1 MSTPNGHTDASA
13 ILAHAERIGVLGSP
27 SSTGEIQLDILGTAA
42 GKKLVGELALFQ
54 YQQDGADHYA
64 LGQITEVRLRNVW
77 HEDAT
82 MRSLVRQHGRVNPVS
97 ELQDTHQGNMMVSAV
112 FQRDQATYAPSSM
125 GTVPPTGT
133 PITVAK
139 DDILDELLQPYRDQ
153 LFYLG
158 NVYGSEPRLPMW
170 FKHFGSGAGGAGE
183 AYHIGIFGKTGSG
196 KSVLAKMLLLAYAR
210 HREMGLLVIDPQGE
224 FTRSLAGDSDDGFDL
239 RMDSV
244 CDRLNKE
251 VVSVN
256 VNQLVLDRW
265 DLFKELL
272 LASSLFRQRLPIGT
286 SDVRERATDE
296 VIAQLRRARVKLAEL
311 ADEKSF
317 QRAWAALSDPEIQ
330 KRIYLSPAPL
340 ARFAGQVADADP
352 EEVYSEI
359 WQPLATL
366 FDENRAGARRVDRLL
381 TNLFDGSQ
389 GYRPLIVVDLS
400 QPNGTLLSG
409 NNLQT
414 PMFDMETDDERPSN
428 NGILWN
434 DDIQALIISRM
445 LDGIRETTEQAYR
458 YGETLNTL
466 VLLDE
471 AHRLAPR
478 ESQQNEYQDRIRA
491 NLIDAARTTR
501 KYGLGWLF
509 ISQTLASLHRE
520 IINQMRIYFFG
531 FGLAM
536 GTEFQSLRELVGGT
550 GTDLSLYQNFRD
562 PHSAFS
568 NESRQYSFM
577 TTGPVSPLSFSS
589 TPLFFNV
596 FNTPVAYFDANKDT
610 FKASVPNFAGN
621 GAQPLGNL
629 RSATSSLP

>member
-1 MSTPNGHTDASA
+1 MSTSNGHTDASA

-27 SSTGEIQLDILGTAA
+27 SATGEIQLDILGTAA

-54 YQQDGADHYA
+54 YKQDGADHYA

-77 HEDAT
+77 HEDST
-82 MRSLVRQHGRVNPVS
+82 MRSLVRQHGRVDPVS
-97 ELQDTHQGNMMVSAV
+97 ERQDTHQGNMMVSAV
-112 FQRDQATYAPSSM
+112 FQRSSDAYSPSSM

-224 FTRSLAGDSDDGFDL
+224 FTGSLAGDSDDGFDL
-239 RMDSV
+239 QMDAV
-244 CDRLNKE
+244 CRKLNK
-251 VVSVN
+251 SVITIN

-265 DLFKELL
+265 NLFRELL

-286 SDVRERATDE
+286 VEVRERASDAIIT
-296 VIAQLRRARVKLAEL
+296 QLRKNTKLPELSTDLAFERVW
-311 ADEKSF
+311 
-317 QRAWAALSDPEIQ
+317 RALSDTKVQEV
-330 KRIYLSPAPL
+330 IYLS
-340 ARFAGQVADADP
+340 RDRRTSFANQVNEADP
-352 EEVYSEI
+352 EAVYREV
-359 WQPLATL
+359 WQPLTAL
-366 FDENRAGARRVDRLL
+366 FDESRTGARRVDSVLME
-381 TNLFDGSQ
+381 LFDGSK
-389 GYRPLIVVDLS
+389 GLRLLVVVDLS
-400 QPNGTLLSG
+400 QPK
-409 NNLQT
+409 
-414 PMFDMETDDERPSN
+414 EAAPSN
-428 NGILWN
+428 NDWQPSMFGADNDDGNTSAGNILWN
-434 DDIQALIISRM
+434 DDIQALIISRL
-445 LDGIRETTEQAYR
+445 LDGIRETAERSYQD
-458 YGETLNTL
+458 GKTLNTL

-536 GTEFQSLRELVGGT
+536 GTEFQSLRELVGGI
-550 GTDLSLYQNFRD
+550 GTDLSLYQSFRD

-568 NESRQYSFM
+568 NEGRQYSFM

-596 FNTPVAYFDANKDT
+596 FNTPGAYFDANKDT
-610 FKASVPNFAGN
+610 FKASVPSFAGN
-621 GAQPLGNL
+621 GAQPQGTL
-629 RSATSSLP
+629 RNATSSLP

>member
-1 MSTPNGHTDASA
+1 
-13 ILAHAERIGVLGSP
+13 
-27 SSTGEIQLDILGTAA
+27 
-42 GKKLVGELALFQ
+42 
-54 YQQDGADHYA
+54 
-64 LGQITEVRLRNVW
+64 
-77 HEDAT
+77 
-82 MRSLVRQHGRVNPVS
+82 MRSLVRQHGRVDPVS
-97 ELQDTHQGNMMVSAV
+97 ERQDTHQGKMIVSAV

-133 PITVAK
+133 PITAAK

-224 FTRSLAGDSDDGFDL
+224 FTRSLNGDSDDGFDL
-239 RMDSV
+239 RMNSV
-244 CDRLNKE
+244 CDRLSKE

-265 DLFKELL
+265 ALFRELL
-272 LASSLFRQRLPIGT
+272 LASGLFRQRLPIGT
-286 SDVRERATDE
+286 VEVRERAVDAIIT
-296 VIAQLRRARVKLAEL
+296 QLRKNTKLTEL
-311 ADEKSF
+311 ATDQAFK
-317 QRAWAALSDPEIQ
+317 RAWEALSDFKVQEV
-330 KRIYLSPAPL
+330 IYLTRDRRTS
-340 ARFAGQVADADP
+340 FANQVAEADP
-352 EEVYSEI
+352 AEVYREV
-359 WQPLATL
+359 WQPLTAL
-366 FDENRAGARRVDRLL
+366 FDESRTGARSVDSVL
-381 TNLFDGSQ
+381 TDLFNGLQ
-389 GYRPLIVVDLS
+389 GRRPLVVVDLS
-400 QPNGTLLSG
+400 QPKETAPSSHGRQPSMLDLDNDDG
-409 NNLQT
+409 NASVGN
-414 PMFDMETDDERPSN
+414 
-428 NGILWN
+428 ILWN
-434 DDIQALIISRM
+434 DDIQALIISRL
-445 LDGIRETTEQAYR
+445 LDGIREIAEHSYQD
-458 YGETLNTL
+458 GKTLNTL

-478 ESQQNEYQDRIRA
+478 QSQQNEYQDRIRA
-491 NLIDAARTTR
+491 NLRDAARTTR

-509 ISQTLASLHRE
+509 ISQTLASLDQE

-536 GTEFQSLRELVGGT
+536 GTEFQSLRGLVGGA
-550 GTDLSLYQNFRD
+550 GSDLSLYQSFRD

-596 FNTPVAYFDANKDT
+596 FNTPGAYFDANKAT
-610 FKASVPNFAGN
+610 FTASVPSFAGN
-621 GAQPLGNL
+621 GARP
-629 RSATSSLP
+629 

>member
-1 MSTPNGHTDASA
+1 MSTPNGHTDARA

-54 YQQDGADHYA
+54 YKQEGADHYA
-64 LGQITEVRLRNVW
+64 LGQITEIRLQNVW
-77 HEDAT
+77 HEDPT
-82 MRSLVRQHGRVNPVS
+82 MRSLVRQHGRVDPVS
-97 ELQDTHQGNMMVSAV
+97 ERQDTHQGNMMVSAV
-112 FQRDQATYAPSSM
+112 FQRDNDTYAPSSM

-133 PITVAK
+133 TITLAR
-139 DDILDELLQPYRDQ
+139 DDILDELLQAYHDQ

-170 FKHFGSGAGGAGE
+170 FKHFGNGAGGAGE

-210 HREMGLLVIDPQGE
+210 HSEMGLLVIDPQGE
-224 FTRSLAGDSDDGFDL
+224 FSSSLGGNDHDGFDL
-239 RMDSV
+239 RMKSV
-244 CDRLNKE
+244 CSRLGRK
-251 VVSVN
+251 VTLIN
-256 VNQLVLDRW
+256 VNELTLDRW
-265 DLFKELL
+265 DLFRELL
-272 LASSLFRQRLPIGT
+272 LASSLFRQQLPIGT
-286 SDVRERATDE
+286 PEVRERAAE
-296 VIAQLRRARVKLAEL
+296 EIIARLRRDRIKLTEL
-311 ADEKSF
+311 PDEKAF
-317 QRAWAALSDPEIQ
+317 QSAWRAISDTEAQ
-330 KRIYLSPAPL
+330 KRIYLSPGPL
-340 ARFAGQVADADP
+340 ARFAAQVADANPD
-352 EEVYSEI
+352 EI
-359 WQPLATL
+359 YDRVWKPLTSL
-366 FDENRAGARRVDRLL
+366 FDERRPGARSVDSVLAD
-381 TNLFDGSQ
+381 LFTGQS
-389 GYRPLIVVDLS
+389 GRRPLVVVDLS
-400 QPNGTLLSG
+400 KPKGLSPSG
-409 NNLQT
+409 DKDQAS
-414 PMFDMETDDERPSN
+414 MFESADDHAGASS
-428 NGILWN
+428 ILWN
-434 DDIQALIISRM
+434 DDIQALIIARL
-445 LDGIRETTEQAYR
+445 LDGIQSAGEEAYR
-458 YGETLNTL
+458 KGETLDTL

-478 ESQQNEYQDRIRA
+478 EAPGSDYQSRIRA

-536 GTEFQSLRELVGGT
+536 GTEFQALRELVGGP
-550 GTDLSLYQNFRD
+550 GTDLSLYQSFRD

-596 FNTPVAYFDANKDT
+596 FNTPKAYFDANTDT
-610 FKASVPNFAGN
+610 FKASTPSFASN
-621 GAQPLGNL
+621 GARP
-629 RSATSSLP
+629 